1 MEAVGGRGVRV
12 VDGPA
17 IASEDSS
24 GNFSPPLFWA
34 RSSAVVRFF
43 EGSSCIPSEKE
54 STKGRDNILWSA

>member
-24 GNFSPPLFWA
+24 GNLSPLLFWA

-43 EGSSCIPSEKE
+43 EGSSCISSEK
-54 STKGRDNILWSA
+54 